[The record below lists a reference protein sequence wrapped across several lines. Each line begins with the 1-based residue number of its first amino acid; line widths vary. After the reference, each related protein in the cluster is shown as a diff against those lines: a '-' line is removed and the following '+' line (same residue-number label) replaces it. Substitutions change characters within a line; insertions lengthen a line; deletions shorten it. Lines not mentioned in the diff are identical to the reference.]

1 MDGLALLGLILI
13 VYAGAVIFI
22 TVKKPE
28 QIWNMAKIKLFR
40 KMLGDKG
47 TEIFFYLFALAAAG
61 FGVWLLMN

>member
-28 QIWNMAKIKLFR
+28 QIWEMAKIRMFR
-40 KMLGDKG
+40 KILGEKG

-61 FGVWLLMN
+61 FGVWLLVS

>member
-28 QIWNMAKIKLFR
+28 QIWSMAKIKLFR
-40 KMLGDKG
+40 KMLGEKG

-61 FGVWLLMN
+61 FGVWLLLQ